1 MITPGIAAWLEE
13 ENGIRLRLDTARPVS
28 GGCIHEA
35 SLVDCEHGGTVFLKS
50 NRADALPLLTAERRC
65 LDLIDASGAIRVPQP
80 YASGIADGK
89 ACLAME
95 GLELVSG
102 AGANASARMAER
114 LAALHGV
121 RSPNGRFGAD
131 FDNFIGATPQSN
143 TPSDS
148 WADFF
153 VGQRLEPQLELAGA
167 RGRTFPEAAK
177 LLSVVHSHLAS
188 LKIEPSLLHGD
199 LWGGNAAF
207 LPDGEPVLFDPASY
221 YGDRETDLAFTR
233 LFGGFAPTFY
243 RRYRELMPAPEPVR
257 ESIYN
262 LYHLLNHDHLFGGGY
277 GEQSATLMREILR
290 EIG

>member
-1 MITPGIAAWLEE
+1 MLTSGIVAWLEAE
-13 ENGIRLRLDTARPVS
+13 TGFRLRPGTARRVA

-35 SLVDCEHGGTVFLKS
+35 CLVDREDGGTVFLKS
-50 NRADALPLLTAERRC
+50 NCTDALPLLTAERRC
-65 LDLIDASGAIRVPQP
+65 LDLIAASGTIRVPQP
-80 YASGIADGK
+80 YAAGIVDGK

-102 AGANASARMAER
+102 AGESASACMAER

-121 RSPNGRFGAD
+121 CSPDGRFGAD

-143 TPSDS
+143 TPADS

-153 VGQRLEPQLELAGA
+153 VGQRLEPQLEFAAA
-167 RGRTFPEAAK
+167 RGRVFPEAAR
-177 LLSVVHSHLAS
+177 LLSAVHTHLAS
-188 LKIEPSLLHGD
+188 LKIESSLLHGD

-233 LFGGFAPTFY
+233 LFGGFAPAFY
-243 RRYRELMPAPEPVR
+243 RRYRELIPAPEPVR

-262 LYHLLNHDHLFGGGY
+262 LYHLLNHDHLFGGAY
-277 GEQSATLMREILR
+277 AEQSATLMREILR

>member
-1 MITPGIAAWLEE
+1 MLTSGIVSWLEAE
-13 ENGIRLRLDTARPVS
+13 TGFRLRPGTAHRVT

-35 SLVDCEHGGTVFLKS
+35 WLVDSEEGGMVFLKS
-50 NRADALPLLTAERRC
+50 NRADSLAMLTAERRC
-65 LDLIDASGAIRVPQP
+65 LDLLAESGAIRVPRP
-80 YASGIADGK
+80 YATGIVDGK

-102 AGANASARMAER
+102 AGESASARMAER

-121 RSPNGRFGAD
+121 CSPDGRFGAD

-143 TPSDS
+143 APSDS

-153 VGQRLEPQLELAGA
+153 VGQRLEPQLELATA
-167 RGRTFPEAAK
+167 RGRTFPETAR
-177 LLSVVHSHLAS
+177 LLSAVHTHLAS

-207 LPDGEPVLFDPASY
+207 LPDGQPVLFDPASY

-233 LFGGFAPTFY
+233 LFGGFAPAFY
-243 RRYRELMPAPEPVR
+243 RRYRELRPAPEPVR

-262 LYHLLNHDHLFGGGY
+262 LYHLLNHYHLFGGGY
-277 GEQSATLMREILR
+277 GEQSASLMREILR
-290 EIG
+290 EIV